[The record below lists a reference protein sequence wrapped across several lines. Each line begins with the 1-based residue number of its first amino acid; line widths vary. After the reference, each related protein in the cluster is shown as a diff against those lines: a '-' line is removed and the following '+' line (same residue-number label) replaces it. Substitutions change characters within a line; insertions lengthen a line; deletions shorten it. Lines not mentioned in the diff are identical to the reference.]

1 MKKLKEA
8 LLVVERL
15 RSKILPTSLGRL
27 PEFLSFDQIE
37 NLINDDRFDSIL
49 YFYYNE
55 INSSLNCWLLKPHRS
70 LVKFE
75 KLDKIDSNSI
85 DLDLE
90 KFYDHLLRPFES
102 EFGQSSN
109 IIWIVYDERMF
120 KLPFHLM
127 RHRDKFFYERYEVN
141 CVNSLKYL
149 FKSSQTTSQIYTRKR
164 ITESGATFLPM
175 KVVSSE
181 EDMKKLLDR
190 FSSASSRTQNKS
202 EQFDLLL
209 LLVNPDN
216 KGNLYLFKINIT

>member
-1 MKKLKEA
+1 MDKL
-8 LLVVERL
+8 
-15 RSKILPTSLGRL
+15 
-27 PEFLSFDQIE
+27 
-37 NLINDDRFDSIL
+37 DS
-49 YFYYNE
+49 N
-55 INSSLNCWLLKPHRS
+55 
-70 LVKFE
+70 FE
-75 KLDKIDSNSI
+75 KNNLD
-85 DLDLE
+85 
-90 KFYDHLLRPFES
+90 KFYDQLIRPFES
-102 EFGQSSN
+102 EFGQSSSN

-127 RHRDKFFYERYEVN
+127 RHRDEKFVYERYEVN

-149 FKSSQTTSQIYTRKR
+149 LKSSQTSQIYTRKR

-190 FSSASSRTQNKS
+190 FSVTQNKS

-216 KGNLYLFKINIT
+216 KGNLDLF